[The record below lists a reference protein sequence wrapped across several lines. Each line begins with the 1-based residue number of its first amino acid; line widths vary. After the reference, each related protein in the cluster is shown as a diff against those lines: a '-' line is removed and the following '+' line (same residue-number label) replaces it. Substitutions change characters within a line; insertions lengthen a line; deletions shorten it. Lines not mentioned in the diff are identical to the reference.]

1 MKPNIKFAILFPCI
15 LLVGALLYVVVH
27 ELGHTIIALVY
38 GAEITE
44 FSILDAH
51 MSYNG
56 GTFSKA
62 MYLLFHAAGM
72 LLPIILIV
80 PIIISYKQG
89 KKSILYHC
97 CYMTAC
103 LWGVSPLLAWLIVPV
118 VSLVDSPPQGDD
130 VGKFI
135 MSSEWHP
142 MIVFAGA
149 LAILTGMLALVIK
162 KGIIQEFIA
171 ILKSFS
177 FIDKAGNL

>member
-1 MKPNIKFAILFPCI
+1 MKPNIKFAILFPGI
-15 LLVGALLYVVVH
+15 LLAGALLYIVVH
-27 ELGHTIIALVY
+27 ELGHTIIAIVC

-44 FSILDAH
+44 FSILNAH

-62 MYLLFHAAGM
+62 MYSLFHAAGM
-72 LLPIILIV
+72 LLPIILLV
-80 PIIISYKQG
+80 PVIISYKQG
-89 KKSILYHC
+89 KKSIFYHC
-97 CYMTAC
+97 CYMAAC

-118 VSLVDSPPQGDD
+118 VSMVASPPQGDD

-142 MIVFAGA
+142 TLVFAVA
-149 LAILTGMLALVIK
+149 LGILTVMLALVIK

-171 ILKSFS
+171 ILKGFS
-177 FIDKAGNL
+177 